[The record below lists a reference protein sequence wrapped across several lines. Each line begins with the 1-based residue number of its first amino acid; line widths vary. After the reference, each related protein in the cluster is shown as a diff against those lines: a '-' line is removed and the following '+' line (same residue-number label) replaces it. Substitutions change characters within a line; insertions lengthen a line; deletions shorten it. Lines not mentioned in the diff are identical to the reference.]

1 MLRYENHCVGC
12 ASSLG
17 CSPACR
23 LKHIAVYYCDD
34 CGAEIDGY
42 RFISRDGEKDLC
54 LDCLMEEHKP
64 VCDNCGKE
72 IDGEV
77 FRDGSD
83 ILCVDCLCEFY
94 KNR

>member
-17 CSPACR
+17 CSSTCR
-23 LKHIAVYYCDD
+23 LRHLPVYYCDD
-34 CGAEIDGY
+34 CGDLIEEGH
-42 RFISRDGEKDLC
+42 FTSPDGEKDLC
-54 LDCLMEEHKP
+54 LDCLMEENKL

-72 IDGEV
+72 IDGEA

-83 ILCVDCLCEFY
+83 VLCLECLCEFY
-94 KNR
+94 KKR